1 MRIDYDKIMETISI
15 QFKDILYNDMY
26 YNEFKIHVAKEQD
39 FNRIVD
45 RDPKTIYIVV
55 KFQSASLNYRQ
66 YLLPITIYALSEQN
80 KLDACQRL
88 LLDYCMQYNLAM
100 NDDQTIKQFYS
111 SPQVISNF
119 EEIYYGYRSMLY
131 MQGTFLVSK
140 DSDPRK
146 FYYLEEIESLQ
157 LNVIEGDIGEYTF
170 DEAKF
175 LRFLHEN
182 GINETSTHKFKWRP
196 KILGFVYVNTG
207 KGMTTSQMENIGFKF
222 EKDFG
227 DEELNFSVTY
237 TMNVNKQEIEILN
250 YQTTCDIMLDSQP
263 FYNTNNFS
271 KSVGK
276 LGTYL
281 INLTAYMVDTP
292 FINKVNAI
300 PDEDFE
306 TAPNGVNTTFKIEI
320 SRLKS
325 GKSTIKNLKLVSV
338 SDQGSIGEFPVIT
351 MTFSL

>member
-88 LLDYCMQYNLAM
+88 LLDYCMKYNLAM

-146 FYYLEEIESLQ
+146 FYYLDLKLNSLYDDIGNYNFNSSLFMSFIESEKINIVAKHCFRWNPEENYFEYSNDDQYSNL
-157 LNVIEGDIGEYTF
+157 IGVHMSL
-170 DEAKF
+170 K
-175 LRFLHEN
+175 
-182 GINETSTHKFKWRP
+182 
-196 KILGFVYVNTG
+196 
-207 KGMTTSQMENIGFKF
+207 QMETLGITF
-222 EKDFG
+222 ENTLSNNVTI
-227 DEELNFSVTY
+227 EISV
-237 TMNVNKQEIEILN
+237 KKEEIEILN

-300 PDEDFE
+300 PDEDFG
-306 TAPNGVNTTFKIEI
+306 TAPDGVNTTFTIEI

-325 GKSTIKNLKLVSV
+325 GKSTIKYLKLVSV